1 RIRAGGGSVHQS
13 AAPLHAGADPGL
25 SGHRR
30 GAGAHRVHPGDA
42 AQLDQSARR
51 LPLPSALPLGRRG
64 VQAHRPGAGRKGPSR
79 PQSGL
84 PESVGRRA
92 GGRGEVRMNQQNDVL
107 LEVRG
112 LVKHFPLRRS
122 LKQVL
127 QGQRPAVRAVDG
139 VDFFVRR
146 GEIFGLVGESGSG
159 KTTTGRTLLRLD
171 EPTAGQIIFDGQ
183 DIARLDAEG
192 MRKLRRRMQ
201 IVFQDPYDSMNPNM
215 DVFSIVAEPLRIQG
229 LDKDPEEVERRVVQA
244 LEDVELTPAEE
255 YMYRYPKELSGGQRQ
270 RIAIARALVLE
281 PDFIVADEPVSMLDV
296 SIRGEILKILMRLVK
311 ERGLSLLFIT
321 HDLALARHL
330 CAPLACMSLGQIVEY
345 SDSNSLVKPP
355 HHPYTQALMRAVL
368 STDPRRKHIYP
379 GLKGEIPNPA
389 NPPSGC
395 RLHPRCPLATDLC
408 KQQAPELTEH
418 APGHWAACHHV
429 ERSLAQLAEQRRE
442 AAGSAG

>member
-1 RIRAGGGSVHQS
+1 
-13 AAPLHAGADPGL
+13 
-25 SGHRR
+25 
-30 GAGAHRVHPGDA
+30 
-42 AQLDQSARR
+42 
-51 LPLPSALPLGRRG
+51 
-64 VQAHRPGAGRKGPSR
+64 
-79 PQSGL
+79 
-84 PESVGRRA
+84 
-92 GGRGEVRMNQQNDVL
+92 MNQQNDVL

-229 LDKDPEEVERRVVQA
+229 LDKDPEEVERLVVQA
-244 LEDVELTPAEE
+244 LEYVELTPAEE

-321 HDLALARHL
+321 HDLALARHF
-330 CAPLACMSLGQIVEY
+330 CDRVAAMYLGQIVEY
-345 SDSNSLVKPP
+345 SDSNSLVKRP

-368 STDPRRKHIYP
+368 STDPRRKHIYT

-429 ERSLAQLAEQRRE
+429 ERSLAQLAEQRKE